1 MTDNTENI
9 NQIAM
14 YETEDGKVKVDVRF
28 EHENLW
34 LTLGPRHCFSS
45 KLAVTF
51 TVRPTVAL
59 P

>member
-1 MTDNTENI
+1 MTDNSENI

-34 LTLGPRHCFSS
+34 LTLGPRHCFFS

-51 TVRPTVAL
+51 TVRTTVA
-59 P
+59 

>member
-1 MTDNTENI
+1 MTDNSENI

-14 YETEDGKVKVDVRF
+14 YETEEGKAKDDVRF

-34 LTLGPRHCFSS
+34 LTIGPRHYFPS

-51 TVRPTVAL
+51 TVRPTVG
-59 P
+59 